1 MNLVDT
7 GVRLPSRC
15 IQDAR
20 LLQVMDS
27 SWRRMLYGSALKPV
41 CLPVL
46 RLRHPRTMPIDILS
60 EDFCVI
66 LARCRDL
73 YCRLYPTYWVVRWSR
88 LHERRADIRVDQ
100 SGERLQPYVQ
110 GDVCVLKGK
119 WDLSL
124 TVKAKSPK
132 VQGPQRYCWLLGKSA
147 I

>member
-1 MNLVDT
+1 
-7 GVRLPSRC
+7 
-15 IQDAR
+15 
-20 LLQVMDS
+20 
-27 SWRRMLYGSALKPV
+27 
-41 CLPVL
+41 
-46 RLRHPRTMPIDILS
+46 MPIDILS